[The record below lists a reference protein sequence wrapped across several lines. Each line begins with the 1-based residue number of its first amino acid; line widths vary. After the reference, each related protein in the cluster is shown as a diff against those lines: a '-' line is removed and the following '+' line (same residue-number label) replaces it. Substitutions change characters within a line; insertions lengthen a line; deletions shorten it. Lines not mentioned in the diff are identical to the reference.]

1 MARLITL
8 RHRFHARGFTLVEL
22 LVVIA
27 IIGTLVGL
35 LLPAVQAAREAARQS
50 QCSNNL
56 KQVGI
61 AFHNH
66 HDARGYFPP
75 LDVTSTTAGSIPAWA
90 WGTMILPYIEQADLF
105 ARLNPQ
111 STWGQTG
118 ADTFAT
124 ATADSTRLALINSSI
139 PTYRCASD
147 PAGPRND
154 LLGTGGAVIQYGRSN
169 YVISVHDVAWQDFV
183 YNVQSNGIAFCNSK
197 VKFKD
202 ITDGTASTLA
212 VGERLHRAGGQSA
225 TSSSSDAAPYA
236 PQSAY
241 WAGSPEGGYVL
252 TDGRPR
258 RNRGSLQYGATA
270 IYQIN
275 DFSTPWTR
283 NGYSSYHPGGAMF
296 VFADGSVRLLN
307 QTIDANTFGWLAN
320 RRDGR
325 VIGSY

>member
-1 MARLITL
+1 MHRSLSVQPR
-8 RHRFHARGFTLVEL
+8 RHPAAMTLVEL

-35 LLPAVQAAREAARQS
+35 LLPAVQGAREAARQS

-66 HDARGYFPP
+66 HDARGSFPP
-75 LDVTSTTAGSIPAWA
+75 LDVTSTTVGSIPAWA
-90 WGTMILPYIEQADLF
+90 WGTMVLPYIEQADLY

-111 STWGQTG
+111 TTWGQTG

-139 PTYRCASD
+139 ATYRCASD
-147 PAGPRND
+147 PAGARND
-154 LLGTGGAVIQYGRSN
+154 LLGTSGAVIQYGRSN
-169 YVISVHDVAWQDFV
+169 YVISVHDVGFSGDVF
-183 YNVQSNGIAFCNSK
+183 NVASNGIAFCNSR

-212 VGERLHRAGGQSA
+212 VGERLHRRVGQQADS
-225 TSSSSDAAPYA
+225 TTDFPPYA
-236 PQSAY
+236 PMSAY
-241 WAGSPEGGYVL
+241 WAGGPEGGFVL
-252 TDGRPR
+252 TDSRLR
-258 RNRGSLQYGATA
+258 RHRGSLQYGATA

-275 DFSTPWTR
+275 DFSTVWTR
-283 NGYSSYHPGGAMF
+283 NGYSSYHPGNAMF
-296 VFADGSVRLLN
+296 VFSDGAVKFLD
-307 QTIDANTFGWLAN
+307 QTIDATTFQRLAN
-320 RRDGR
+320 RKDGQ